1 MTPTRVL
8 VLEGGT
14 TQALACVRALG
25 RAGHTVFVAGIE
37 RRPLAA
43 WSRSCSDRYRL
54 ADDTLPAFAA
64 LRGWAV
70 ERGVQIVLPQGERSC
85 ILSNLQ
91 RDDWEAQGITV
102 GCGPADLLLRAFD
115 KPRTLELA
123 EACGVRVPPRHVP
136 ISLADGRT
144 AAEELGYPVVVKPRF
159 SHFWEQGRFISG
171 TGSRYA
177 HDAAELEASLR
188 AGRQGALWPLI
199 QGFVPGT
206 GKGVFALCDHG
217 TPVAWFAHERLRDVR
232 PSGSGSSLR
241 RSIPI
246 DPRLQE
252 PAARLL
258 ASLGWHGPVMVEF
271 RDDGTSEPCL
281 IEVNGRFWGSL
292 ELAVASGVDFPNL
305 WLRLLRGEHLE
316 PPPRYKTGVTQRW
329 VWGDMLRVGH
339 ILKGRPAGYPGPFPT
354 LVGGLREIVGPQP
367 PGTQSETWRADD
379 RWPALGEWVQGAGD
393 LLRAI
398 RRRYRLRAAA
408 ATAVDPA
415 VRDEEPVRV
424 LMITNAWPQPGQPQ
438 TTHFIK
444 RQAEYLRRAGVDVEV
459 LHFRGQR
466 RPWKYA
472 LAWFRARRRLM
483 FGRHDLVHAQFGQSG
498 LLALPTRLPLVVTY
512 RGNDLLGVVGPN
524 GKYTRSGRILQ
535 WLARMVARGADAVVV
550 VSDHMKGH
558 LPTSVRATVLPSGLD
573 FSLFRPVPRADARR
587 DLGVPLDRRLVLFA
601 GNPADARKRYGL
613 AKQAVDWLSRTL
625 PSELIVAWGVP
636 HTDMPRLMSACDVLV
651 FTSMQ
656 EGSPNVVKEAL
667 ACDLPVVSVHVGDVA
682 ERLRGIEGCELC
694 PDERPEAIA
703 AALARVL
710 DRGQRIAGRQ
720 AVTHLDET
728 AITAQLI
735 ELYQSVLHRSPRPTH
750 PTPATPRV
758 GEVPYA
764 G

>member
-43 WSRSCSDRYRL
+43 WSRYCSDRYRL

-91 RDDWEAQGITV
+91 RADWEAQGITV

-159 SHFWEQGRFISG
+159 SHFWEHGRFISG

-188 AGRQGALWPLI
+188 AGRQAALWPLI
-199 QGFVPGT
+199 QGFVSGT

-258 ASLGWHGPVMVEF
+258 ASMGWHGPVMVEF

-305 WLRLLRGEHLE
+305 WLRLLRGERLE

-367 PGTQSETWRADD
+367 PGAQSETWRADD
-379 RWPALGEWVQGAGD
+379 RWPALGEWVQGVGD
-393 LLRAI
+393 LARAI

-408 ATAVDPA
+408 ASAVDPA

-535 WLARMVARGADAVVV
+535 WLTRMVARGADAVVV

-694 PDERPEAIA
+694 PDERPETIA
-703 AALARVL
+703 AALSRVL
-710 DRGQRIAGRQ
+710 ERGQRIAGRQ

-735 ELYQSVLHRSPRPTH
+735 ELYQSVLRRSPRPTH